1 MKLSHI
7 AGFIL
12 CSSVIASQQ
21 SDSNEKDHH
30 GLTELHRVILSIES
44 LTLMEHRKFFIESA
58 EAKLEEEARW
68 VAHRKEKIERVHS
81 LLLCRADPNG
91 KTPNGRGSLE
101 LAFQVGADPAI
112 IRLLIN
118 YRAKPSVDA
127 KVLNSKMSVFDL
139 AMPEQ
144 IKFFMEIF
152 RAEAKI
158 WKDAQGPVNS

>member
-1 MKLSHI
+1 
-7 AGFIL
+7 
-12 CSSVIASQQ
+12 
-21 SDSNEKDHH
+21 
-30 GLTELHRVILSIES
+30 
-44 LTLMEHRKFFIESA
+44 MEHRKFFIEIA

-81 LLLCRADPNG
+81 LLLCPADPNC

-101 LAFQVGADPAI
+101 LAFQVRADPAI
-112 IRLLIN
+112 IQLLFQ
-118 YRAKPSVDA
+118 YGAKPSVDA

-144 IKFFMEIF
+144 IKYFIEIF